1 MSNKIYR
8 YKDPMLSSYGKHRQ
22 KASHAPQSE
31 SLPPP
36 SVLSNHSSAPSLF
49 SLFSKNKL
57 KSLDTDDYILMVL
70 IFMLIKNS
78 DEPDWPLIFS
88 LFYILLD
95 DNDG

>member
-1 MSNKIYR
+1 MYNKSYR
-8 YKDPMLSSYGKHRQ
+8 YKDPLLSSYGKHQ
-22 KASHAPQSE
+22 QTNSHAPQSD
-31 SLPPP
+31 PPP
-36 SVLSNHSSAPSLF
+36 PPALPNQNAAPSLF